1 MLTCRQLIKIPI
13 GNIGSMRDRKREGEI
28 AVLTKQG
35 G

>member
-1 MLTCRQLIKIPI
+1 MLTCRQLIMIPT
-13 GNIGSMRDRKREGEI
+13 GNIGSMRDMKREGDI